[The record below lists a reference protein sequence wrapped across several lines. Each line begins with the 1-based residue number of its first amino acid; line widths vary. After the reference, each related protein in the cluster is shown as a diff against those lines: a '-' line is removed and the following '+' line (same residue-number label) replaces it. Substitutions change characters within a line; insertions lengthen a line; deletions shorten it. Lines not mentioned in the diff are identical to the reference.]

1 MFTEWKLTDDDCCQ
15 HIRKDNRKYELIQ
28 YVWFDVSD
36 EDFQAGLHSYGIMT
50 GEVNLNDLTDDEV
63 IEIIKTHRQNI
74 FNVIDSYGYATNE
87 IIAEYYMEDISR
99 QSLIAQFDT
108 QEEAEA
114 FINNYIK
121 E

>member
-36 EDFQAGLHSYGIMT
+36 EDFQMGLHPFGIMT

-63 IEIIKTHRQNI
+63 IETIKTYGQNMFDI
-74 FNVIDSYGYATNE
+74 IDSYGYATNE

-114 FINNYIK
+114 FIMNYIK